1 MASCFG
7 RVYSGSPVLTMSP
20 QPVPQSALPMAAF
33 PRQHFSPSQF
43 GAMSAHSMAASS
55 RPSAGRKRSR
65 DEAAPNL
72 EADAPVPKPV
82 ASESEWTY
90 GPGMVLI
97 KKSGYTADA
106 SSQSGAWLEEKAA
119 LAEATRR
126 QQEAAYVEPRNVKS
140 QRVDRATEPSPLV
153 SVAVATPL
161 GQVDAQASPNTRAGG
176 PVIDDFTL
184 HLGIGW
190 RRISA
195 DEHIQ
200 AAARGWARYI
210 ENHYPLTNVNIC
222 LESKG
227 LQSYLV
233 EASEGFFLFAE
244 NLRQGRLLALNV
256 QAAMRNLQSNPP
268 VFEGA
273 ETMMASESPRPTE
286 TVFFAPAV
294 DAEMAMC

>member
-1 MASCFG
+1 M
-7 RVYSGSPVLTMSP
+7 TI
-20 QPVPQSALPMAAF
+20 
-33 PRQHFSPSQF
+33 
-43 GAMSAHSMAASS
+43 
-55 RPSAGRKRSR
+55 
-65 DEAAPNL
+65 
-72 EADAPVPKPV
+72 
-82 ASESEWTY
+82 
-90 GPGMVLI
+90 I

-106 SSQSGAWLEEKAA
+106 SSQSGTWLEEKAV

-126 QQEAAYVEPRNVKS
+126 QQEAAYVEPRSVKS
-140 QRVDRATEPSPLV
+140 QRMDRAMEHSTLA
-153 SVAVATPL
+153 SVAVTTPL
-161 GQVDAQASPNTRAGG
+161 AQADAKISPSQGADG

-244 NLRQGRLLALNV
+244 NLRQGRLLAFNV
-256 QAAMRNLQSNPP
+256 QTAMQNLQSNPP
-268 VFEGA
+268 IFEGA
-273 ETMMASESPRPTE
+273 DTMLASESPRPTE
-286 TVFFAPAV
+286 TVFFTPAV